1 MQDRELTD
9 SIAKAALS
17 GNAGLKKE
25 LFDQLGGITSSDLPL
40 LDQYLREEEKAY
52 CKKSTSR
59 SVAALI
65 LILVLTVVIGLLTLY
80 VHNALG
86 LSFDLLLSLLLA
98 IMMAL
103 FLLWVRQASRASER
117 RLEAKK
123 RGIFTMRREEKLRL
137 YARLQVEEQEIEK
150 WSRKHMHGGT

>member
-1 MQDRELTD
+1 LQERELTD

-25 LFDQLGGITSSDLPL
+25 LFDQLGSITSSDLPL

-52 CKKSTSR
+52 HKKSTFWT
-59 SVAALI
+59 VASLL
-65 LILVLTVVIGLLTLY
+65 LILVLTVVMGLLTSY

-86 LSFDLLLSLLLA
+86 LSFDILLSLLLA
-98 IMMAL
+98 LMMVL
-103 FLLWVRQASRASER
+103 FLLWVRRASRASER

-123 RGIFTMRREEKLRL
+123 RSIFTMRREQKLRL